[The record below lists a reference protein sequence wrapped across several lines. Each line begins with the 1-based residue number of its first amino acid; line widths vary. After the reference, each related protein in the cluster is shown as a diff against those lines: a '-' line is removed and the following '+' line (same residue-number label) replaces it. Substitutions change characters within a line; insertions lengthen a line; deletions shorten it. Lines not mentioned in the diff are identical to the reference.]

1 MSGSLIPR
9 RRTASAFGF
18 CSPQAQK
25 AADSGAPTLATDRQ
39 SVAYCAADAD
49 SLNGRAWAAIAAY
62 LLDAAAGQF
71 ERKLGLHL
79 GGGGGG
85 GHRAAARHG
94 RQAGAS
100 LCSCAM
106 LWKSVPLL
114 LHARLPH
121 VGRVAAAQA
130 LRLCMF

>member
-1 MSGSLIPR
+1 VSGSLIPR

-62 LLDAAAGQF
+62 LPDAAAGQF
-71 ERKLGLHL
+71 WQLGLHL

-85 GHRAAARHG
+85 GGGATAQLHVTVDRLVRAF
-94 RQAGAS
+94 
-100 LCSCAM
+100 
-106 LWKSVPLL
+106 
-114 LHARLPH
+114 
-121 VGRVAAAQA
+121 AAAQCCGRVSLCCCMLACRTLGA
-130 LRLCMF
+130 LQLRKL

>member
-25 AADSGAPTLATDRQ
+25 AADSSAPTLATDRQ
-39 SVAYCAADAD
+39 SAAYCAADAD
-49 SLNGRAWAAIAAY
+49 SLNGRAWAAIAAC
-62 LLDAAAGQF
+62 LPDAATGQF

-85 GHRAAARHG
+85 GGGATAQLLVTVDRLVRAF
-94 RQAGAS
+94 
-100 LCSCAM
+100 
-106 LWKSVPLL
+106 
-114 LHARLPH
+114 
-121 VGRVAAAQA
+121 AAAQCCGRVSLCCCMLACRTLGA
-130 LRLCMF
+130 LQLRKL